1 MQIVTAGVGSR
12 MTALLAVAAIFGCWC
27 MSAIADPDTDAAA
40 PTARHAHPAAPRG
53 EHMDTY
59 HGVDVPDPYR
69 WLEDSDSWATRGW
82 IEAQNKLTGAWLDS
96 IPQRDAIRDRLT
108 ALWNYEKFGMPVHEG
123 GRYFYSYNSGLQ
135 NQSVLLT
142 VDSLDAE
149 PRLLIDPNTF
159 SEDGT
164 KSLAGYQVSQDGKS
178 IAYGIS
184 DGGSDWRTWKVRDVA
199 TGEDRA
205 DLIEWSKFSR
215 PSWLPDSSGFFYN
228 RYAKPE
234 EGKVLQSV
242 NQAPQT
248 FLHKLG
254 TPQSEDVLIYEDP
267 EHPEWSSGIWAT
279 DDGAYLLLSIWNR
292 EKRAGNLLY
301 RPLGQPGDSNGEFVE
316 LIGGFTAAWSFIDN
330 VGSTFVVST
339 NATPRGSV
347 VTFDVATPQQR
358 TTIIPEAA
366 ETLDDVNLIGNRLFC
381 SYLKDARSVVRVF
394 NLDGTADT
402 RIGGEVKL
410 PGIGSAGGFRGKRHY
425 TETFYSFTGATTPGT
440 IYRYDVASGESTVFR
455 TPAFGVETHLDRY
468 ETKQVF
474 VESADGTRV
483 PVFITHR
490 KGLKLDGT
498 NPTLLYGYGGF
509 NVSLTPYFS
518 LTNLVWME
526 MGGVYAVANL
536 RGGGEYGE
544 DWHLAGTKQ
553 RKQNVFDDFI
563 ACAEWLIDQKYTSRK
578 RLAIQGGSNGGLL
591 VGACMTQRPELFGAC
606 LPAVGV
612 MDMLRYHKFT
622 IGWAWA
628 SDYGTAD
635 ESEAMFRYLYS
646 YSPLHN
652 CHPDRYPPTLITTA
666 DRDDRVVPAHSFKF
680 AAALQHAQMGDSPV
694 LVRIET
700 RAGHGG
706 GTPTSKRIE
715 QATDTL
721 AFLAKVFDC
730 ALPGKSAG
738 PDKPE

>member
-1 MQIVTAGVGSR
+1 MSR
-12 MTALLAVAAIFGCWC
+12 RSRVLLVSWVCLAAWCAV
-27 MSAIADPDTDAAA
+27 SVADDPPAA
-40 PTARHAHPAAPRG
+40 PSRPQYPAAPRG
-53 EHMDTY
+53 EHVDTY

-69 WLEDSDSWATRGW
+69 WLEDADSWATRGW
-82 IEAQNKLTGAWLDS
+82 IEAQNTLTASWLGN
-96 IPQRDAIRDRLT
+96 IAQRDAIEKRLT
-108 ALWNYEKFGMPVHEG
+108 ALWNYEKFGMPFREG
-123 GRYFYSYNSGLQ
+123 GRYFYTVNSGLQ
-135 NQSVLLT
+135 NQSVLMT
-142 VDSLDAE
+142 VDSLGGE
-149 PRLLIDPNTF
+149 PRVLIDPNTF

-164 KSLAGYQVSQDGKS
+164 KSLGGTAVSPDGKL

-184 DGGSDWRTWKVRDVA
+184 DGGSDWRTWHVRDVA
-199 TGEDRA
+199 TGKELA

-234 EGKVLQSV
+234 DGKVMQGV

-248 FLHKLG
+248 MLHRIG
-254 TPQSEDVLIYEDP
+254 TPQSDDTLIYEDP
-267 EHPEWSSGIWAT
+267 QNPEWSSGVWPT
-279 DDGAYLLLSIWNR
+279 DDGRYLLLSIWNR

-301 RPLGQPGDSNGEFVE
+301 RPIDSDGPFIE
-316 LIGGFTAAWSFIDN
+316 LIGGFTADWSFIDN
-330 VGSTFVVST
+330 VGTTFFVST
-339 NATPRGSV
+339 NLTPRGSV
-347 VTFDVATPQQR
+347 LTFDIATPAER
-358 TTIIPEAA
+358 TTIIPEAT
-366 ETLDDVNLIGNRLFC
+366 ETLDGVNMVGGKLFA
-381 SYLKDARSVVRVF
+381 SYLKDAHSVVRVF
-394 NLDGTADT
+394 NLDGTPAGD
-402 RIGGEVKL
+402 GEVKL
-410 PGIGSAGGFRGKRHY
+410 PGIGSASGFRGKRLE
-425 TETFYSFTGATTPGT
+425 TETFYSFSGYTTPGS
-440 IYRYDVASGESTVFR
+440 IYRYDTTTGASTLFR
-455 TPAFGVETHLDRY
+455 QPKLDFDADRY

-483 PVFITHR
+483 PMFITHR
-490 KGLKLDGT
+490 KGVQLDGT

-518 LTNLVWME
+518 LSTLVWME
-526 MGGVYAVANL
+526 MGGVSAVATL

-544 DWHLAGTKQ
+544 DWHLAGTKLH
-553 RKQNVFDDFI
+553 KQNVFDDFI
-563 ACAEWLIDQKYTSRK
+563 ACAEWLIDHKVTSRK

-612 MDMLRYHKFT
+612 MDMLRYHRFT

-635 ESEAMFRYLYS
+635 ESEEMFRYLYS

-680 AAALQHAQMGDSPV
+680 AAALQHAQMGSAPI
-694 LVRIET
+694 LIRIET

-715 QATDTL
+715 QAVDVL
-721 AFLAKVFDC
+721 AFLAKVFDMQVSD
-730 ALPGKSAG
+730 GTGG
-738 PDKPE
+738 PDHHDD